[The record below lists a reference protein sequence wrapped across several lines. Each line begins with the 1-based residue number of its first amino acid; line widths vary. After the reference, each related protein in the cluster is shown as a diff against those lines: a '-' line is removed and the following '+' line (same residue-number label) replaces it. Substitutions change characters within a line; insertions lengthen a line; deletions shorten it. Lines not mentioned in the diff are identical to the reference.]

1 LQLEDIII
9 ARDKE
14 IISMKIEM
22 QHLENNIRNNRDTI
36 KTLKS
41 ISTTKEKTTDTLIK
55 EFTKDIVDIAI
66 EQKKKPINFY
76 NKEQIEYSHTNFL
89 QEVCG
94 SLLSFLSQLLD
105 SVTNLAST
113 TVNYRS
119 SVPSTKVEKE
129 NCLAYLIAFILD
141 FILRHSFNWDH
152 VIRAQLLLYQKTRS
166 DIVCNM
172 VAKLLPGS
180 LGGAAVSFNLI

>member
-1 LQLEDIII
+1 MQLEDTII

-14 IISMKIEM
+14 IKTMKIEM

-41 ISTTKEKTTDTLIK
+41 ISTTKEYVIDTLIK
-55 EFTKDIVDIAI
+55 DSTKDIVDIAK

-76 NKEQIEYSHTNFL
+76 NEEQIKYSHTNFL

-105 SVTNLAST
+105 SVTNLANT
-113 TVNYRS
+113 EVNERS
-119 SVPSTKVEKE
+119 SVPSTKDEKE
-129 NCLAYLIAFILD
+129 NCLAYLIAVILD

-152 VIRAQLLLYQKTRS
+152 VVRAQLLLYQKTRCEMVS
-166 DIVCNM
+166 DI

-180 LGGAAVSFNLI
+180 LGGATVSFILI